1 MQKLKTWLQQERG
14 RQAALAK
21 HLGVSPPNVVAWSTG
36 EKTIPMV
43 HGAQIDLFTG
53 GAVTRQ
59 EMFPD
64 SWQRI
69 WPELT
74 DKQAAGQGVCEVF
87 HA

>member
-1 MQKLKTWLQQERG
+1 MQTLKTWLQQERG

-36 EKTIPMV
+36 EKPIPLA

-53 GAVTRQ
+53 GAVTRK

-64 SWQRI
+64 SWRRI
-69 WPELT
+69 WPELA
-74 DKQAAGQGVCEVF
+74 KPVAVEEGQGVA
-87 HA
+87 HG